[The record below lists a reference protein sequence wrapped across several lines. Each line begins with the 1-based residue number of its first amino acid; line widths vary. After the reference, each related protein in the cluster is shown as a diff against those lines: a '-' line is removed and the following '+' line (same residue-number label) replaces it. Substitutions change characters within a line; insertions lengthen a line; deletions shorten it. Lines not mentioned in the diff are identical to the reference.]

1 MSMAVDARVP
11 RVCIAF
17 ASKICSAR
25 AAAAA
30 AAATQMGWVNFRLL
44 VEPGDANFRDFR
56 VNFKGIATRE

>member
-1 MSMAVDARVP
+1 MAVDARVP

-25 AAAAA
+25 